1 MRSLIYT
8 LSATFKIYFSGS
20 IRGGRQ
26 DVQLYGRIIEMLGKH
41 GTVLTEMVGDRGLT
55 ASGSDGPETSIY
67 EKDMAW
73 LTEADAVVAEVTAP
87 SLGVGYELAKAE
99 DMGKPVLCLYRESP
113 ERKLSAMIAGNPV
126 FKIHTYAESND
137 LGPVFDTFF
146 TGQ

>member
-1 MRSLIYT
+1 
-8 LSATFKIYFSGS
+8 
-20 IRGGRQ
+20 
-26 DVQLYGRIIEMLGKH
+26 MLGKH
-41 GTVLTEMVGDRGLT
+41 GTVLTEMVGDHGLT
-55 ASGSDGPETSIY
+55 ATGSKGPERSIY

-126 FKIHTYAESND
+126 FTIHTYGDTAELPD
-137 LGPVFDTFF
+137 VFEGFF
-146 TGQ
+146 AR